1 MNEKDVFVLA
11 DRALAAVVAQV
22 RDEQWDRLVPD
33 WFPRSDTSERP
44 SLRRIVGYHAYE
56 DAFVPDML
64 AGRTMAEVGDRHDH
78 LRDGADPA
86 TVFPGLVDAACAAV
100 QALDDLDRTVH
111 CSFGDYPAREYLW
124 QVTSFRGLRAHDI
137 AVVIGA
143 DPTLPADLVT
153 GLLDQLT
160 PVAEDWRALGVFPAA
175 LDVAADAPPQ
185 DRLLAMT
192 GRDPARR

>member
-1 MNEKDVFVLA
+1 MNDRDVFVLA

-22 RDEQWDRLVPD
+22 REEQWDLLVPP
-33 WFPRSDTSERP
+33 WFPRSDTGERP
-44 SLRRIVGYHAYE
+44 NLRRIVGYHAYE

-64 AGRTMAEVGDRHDH
+64 AGLTMAEVGDRHDH

-86 TVFPGLVDAACAAV
+86 GVFPGLVDAACAAV
-100 QALDDLDRTVH
+100 QALEDPGRTVH
-111 CSFGDYPAREYLW
+111 CSFGDFTAQEYLW

-137 AVVIGA
+137 AVVVGVDA
-143 DPTLPADLVT
+143 TLPADLVT
-153 GLLDQLT
+153 GLLGQLT
-160 PVAEDWRALGVFPAA
+160 PVVEDWRALGVFPAA
-175 LDVAADAPPQ
+175 VEVPADAPPQ